1 LTDLIVLIASVRE
14 LGRWVYLLAAGSGS
28 RGAGEALAGFLGILS
43 VAGAWTVVHA
53 VFTLRYALLNYAGPR
68 AGFISTNAVNPVTA
82 AKPGHGRVPR

>member
-1 LTDLIVLIASVRE
+1 LTDLIVLIATVRE

-68 AGFISTNAVNPVTA
+68 AGFTNRRPD
-82 AKPGHGRVPR
+82 